1 MTSQYFQI
9 NKLSNFQI
17 KFMFKNKFFLLS
29 VLAVVVAIIAYSFV
43 GNEGAKPV
51 QSVDNEYFTSIQN
64 LRSDKD
70 SYLKKDTA
78 SPIED
83 KVNFKGLKYFDINHT
98 YKITGKIDRLTSGQ
112 TINIMMSG
120 GDVEEYEAYGNVSF
134 ELEGVKCDLKI
145 FKTPEGN
152 LFLPFKDLTS
162 NKETYGA
169 GRYLDF
175 GVDDVK
181 NNEIL
186 IDFNR
191 AYHPYCAYNHTFT
204 CPVPPAE
211 NTLNVAVKAGERL

>member
-1 MTSQYFQI
+1 
-9 NKLSNFQI
+9 
-17 KFMFKNKFFLLS
+17 MFKNKFFLLS
-29 VLAVVVAIIAYSFV
+29 VLAVIIAIIAYSFV
-43 GNEGAKPV
+43 GNESNNSTQV
-51 QSVDNEYFTSIQN
+51 IDNEYIKSIKN

-83 KVNFKGLKYFDINHT
+83 KIKFTGLKYFDVNPDF
-98 YKITGKIDRLTSGQ
+98 KITGKIDRVTSGQ
-112 TINIMMSG
+112 TINITMSG
-120 GDVEEYEAYGNVSF
+120 GEVEEYEAYGNVKF
-134 ELEGVKCDLKI
+134 GIEGVKCALKI

-175 GVDDVK
+175 GVNEV
-181 NNEIL
+181 NGNEIM
-186 IDFNR
+186 IDFNK

-211 NTLNVAVKAGERL
+211 NTLNVAVKAGEKL

>member
-1 MTSQYFQI
+1 
-9 NKLSNFQI
+9 
-17 KFMFKNKFFLLS
+17 MFKNKFFLLS
-29 VLAVVVAIIAYSFV
+29 ILVVVIAIITYSFV
-43 GNEGAKPV
+43 GNEVVKPS
-51 QSVDNEYFTSIQN
+51 QIVDNEYFTFIKN

-70 SYLKKDTA
+70 VYLKKDTA

-83 KVNFKGLKYFDINHT
+83 KVKFSSLKYFEIDPA
-98 YKITGKIDRLTSGQ
+98 YKIVGKIDRMTSGQ

-120 GDVEEYEAYGNVSF
+120 GDVEEYEAYGNVKF
-134 ELEGVKCDLKI
+134 EINGIKCALKI

-175 GVDDVK
+175 GI
-181 NNEIL
+181 NEVNGNQIT
-186 IDFNR
+186 IDFNK
-191 AYHPYCAYNHTFT
+191 AYHPYCAYNQTFT

-211 NTLNVAVKAGERL
+211 NFINALVKVGERL

>member
-1 MTSQYFQI
+1 
-9 NKLSNFQI
+9 
-17 KFMFKNKFFLLS
+17 MFKNKFFLLS
-29 VLAVVVAIIAYSFV
+29 VLAVIIAIMAYSFV
-43 GNEGAKPV
+43 GNESNNST
-51 QSVDNEYFTSIQN
+51 QIIDNQYIKTIQN
-64 LRSDKD
+64 SRSDKD

-83 KVNFKGLKYFDINHT
+83 KIKFAGLKYFEINPT
-98 YKITGKIDRLTSGQ
+98 FKITGKIDRVTSGQ
-112 TINIMMSG
+112 TINIAMSG
-120 GDVEEYEAYGNVSF
+120 GEVEEYEAYGNVKF
-134 ELEGVKCDLKI
+134 EIEGVKCALKI

-175 GVDDVK
+175 GVNDVK
-181 NNEIL
+181 GNEII
-186 IDFNR
+186 IDFNK

>member
-1 MTSQYFQI
+1 
-9 NKLSNFQI
+9 
-17 KFMFKNKFFLLS
+17 MFKNKFFLLS
-29 VLAVVVAIIAYSFV
+29 ILVVVIAIITYSFV
-43 GNEGAKPV
+43 GNEVVKPS
-51 QSVDNEYFTSIQN
+51 QIVDNEYFTFIKN

-70 SYLKKDTA
+70 AYLKKDTA

-83 KVNFKGLKYFDINHT
+83 KVKFSSLKYFEIDPA
-98 YKITGKIDRLTSGQ
+98 YKIVGKIDRMTSGQ

-120 GDVEEYEAYGNVSF
+120 GDVEEYEAYGNVKF
-134 ELEGVKCDLKI
+134 EINGIKCALKI

-175 GVDDVK
+175 GI
-181 NNEIL
+181 NEVNGNQIT
-186 IDFNR
+186 IDFNK
-191 AYHPYCAYNHTFT
+191 AYHPYCAYNQTFT

-211 NTLNVAVKAGERL
+211 NFINALVKVGERL

>member
-1 MTSQYFQI
+1 
-9 NKLSNFQI
+9 
-17 KFMFKNKFFLLS
+17 MFKNKFFLLS
-29 VLAVVVAIIAYSFV
+29 ILAVVIAIITYSFV
-43 GNEGAKPV
+43 GNEVVKPS
-51 QSVDNEYFTSIQN
+51 QNVDNEYFTFIKN

-70 SYLKKDTA
+70 AYLKKDTA

-83 KVNFKGLKYFDINHT
+83 KVKFSSLKYFEIDPA
-98 YKITGKIDRLTSGQ
+98 YKIVGKIDRMTSGQ

-120 GDVEEYEAYGNVSF
+120 GDVEEYEAYGNVKF
-134 ELEGVKCDLKI
+134 EINGVKCTLKI

-175 GVDDVK
+175 GV
-181 NNEIL
+181 NEVNGNQIT
-186 IDFNR
+186 IDFNK
-191 AYHPYCAYNHTFT
+191 AYHPYCAYNQTFT

-211 NTLNVAVKAGERL
+211 NFINALVKVGERL

>member
-1 MTSQYFQI
+1 
-9 NKLSNFQI
+9 
-17 KFMFKNKFFLLS
+17 MFKNKFFLLS
-29 VLAVVVAIIAYSFV
+29 VLAVVIAIIAYSFV
-43 GNEGAKPV
+43 GNESNNST
-51 QSVDNEYFTSIQN
+51 QILDNEYIKSIQN

-83 KVNFKGLKYFDINHT
+83 KMKFTGLKYFDINPNF
-98 YKITGKIDRLTSGQ
+98 KITGKIDRVTSGQ
-112 TINIMMSG
+112 TINITMSG
-120 GDVEEYEAYGNVSF
+120 GEVEEYEAYGNVKF
-134 ELEGVKCDLKI
+134 GIEGVKCALKI

-175 GVDDVK
+175 GVNEV
-181 NNEIL
+181 NGNEIM
-186 IDFNR
+186 IDFNK

-211 NTLNVAVKAGERL
+211 NTLNVEVKAGERL

>member
-1 MTSQYFQI
+1 
-9 NKLSNFQI
+9 
-17 KFMFKNKFFLLS
+17 MFKNKFFLLS
-29 VLAVVVAIIAYSFV
+29 VLAVIVAIIAYSFV
-43 GNEGAKPV
+43 GNEEVKPSQV
-51 QSVDNEYFTSIQN
+51 IDNEYITSIQN
-64 LRSDKD
+64 LRNDKD

-83 KVNFKGLKYFDINHT
+83 KITFKGLKYFDINPAF
-98 YKITGKIDRLTSGQ
+98 KIVGKIDKVTSGQ
-112 TINIMMSG
+112 TINISMSG
-120 GDVEEYEAYGNVSF
+120 GEVEEYEAYGNVKF
-134 ELEGVKCDLKI
+134 EIQGVKCTLKI

-175 GVDDVK
+175 GVDEV
-181 NNEIL
+181 NGNQIT

-211 NTLNVAVKAGERL
+211 NFLNVAVKAGERL

>member
-1 MTSQYFQI
+1 
-9 NKLSNFQI
+9 
-17 KFMFKNKFFLLS
+17 MFKNKFFLLS
-29 VLAVVVAIIAYSFV
+29 VSAVVIAIIAYSFV
-43 GNEGAKPV
+43 GNEEVKTSQV
-51 QSVDNEYFTSIQN
+51 VDNGYVKSIQN
-64 LRSDKD
+64 LRGEKD

-83 KVNFKGLKYFDINHT
+83 KVKFTGLKYFDVNSAF
-98 YKITGKIDRLTSGQ
+98 KVLGKIDRVTSGQ
-112 TINIMMSG
+112 TINIAMSG
-120 GDVEEYEAYGNVSF
+120 GEVEEYEAYGNVKF
-134 ELEGVKCDLKI
+134 ELEGVKCTLKI

-175 GVDDVK
+175 GVDEV
-181 NNEIL
+181 NGNQIS
-186 IDFNR
+186 IDFNK

-211 NTLNVAVKAGERL
+211 NTLNVAVKVGERL

>member
-1 MTSQYFQI
+1 
-9 NKLSNFQI
+9 
-17 KFMFKNKFFLLS
+17 MFKNKFFLLS
-29 VLAVVVAIIAYSFV
+29 VLAVIIAIIAYSFV
-43 GNEGAKPV
+43 GNEENKPL
-51 QSVDNEYFTSIQN
+51 QSVDNQYIKSIQN

-70 SYLKKDTA
+70 TYLKKDTA

-83 KVNFKGLKYFDINHT
+83 KVKFTGLKYFDINPA
-98 YKITGKIDRLTSGQ
+98 YKIIGKIDRVTSGQ
-112 TINIMMSG
+112 VINITMSG
-120 GDVEEYEAYGNVSF
+120 GEVEEYEAYGNVKF
-134 ELEGVKCDLKI
+134 EIEGVKCVLKI

-175 GVDDVK
+175 GV
-181 NNEIL
+181 NEVNDNQIMM
-186 IDFNR
+186 DFNK

>member
-1 MTSQYFQI
+1 LAILI
-9 NKLSNFQI
+9 NQSLFTNNQSLKL
-17 KFMFKNKFFLLS
+17 MFKTKFFLLS
-29 VLAVVVAIIAYSFV
+29 VLTVVVAIIAYSFI
-43 GNEGAKPV
+43 GNEAAKPL
-51 QSVDNEYFTSIQN
+51 QTIDNEHFTSIQN

-83 KVNFKGLKYFDINHT
+83 KVHFKGLKYFEINPAF
-98 YKITGKIDRLTSGQ
+98 KIVGKIDRVTSGQ
-112 TINIMMSG
+112 TINIVMSG
-120 GDVEEYEAYGNVSF
+120 GDVEEYEAYGNLNF
-134 ELEGVKCDLKI
+134 EIEGVKCALKI

-181 NNEIL
+181 NNQIT

-211 NTLNVAVKAGERL
+211 NSLNVAVKAGERL

>member
-1 MTSQYFQI
+1 
-9 NKLSNFQI
+9 
-17 KFMFKNKFFLLS
+17 MFKNKFFLLS
-29 VLAVVVAIIAYSFV
+29 VFAVIIAILVYSFV
-43 GNEGAKPV
+43 GNEETIPSQV
-51 QSVDNEYFTSIQN
+51 VDSEYISAIQN
-64 LRSDKD
+64 SRSDKD

-83 KVNFKGLKYFDINHT
+83 KVKFTGLKYFEVNPM
-98 YKITGKIDRLTSGQ
+98 YKVIGKIDRLTSGQ
-112 TINIMMSG
+112 TINISMSDG
-120 GDVEEYEAYGNVSF
+120 EVEEYEAYGNVKF
-134 ELEGVKCDLKI
+134 EIEGVKCMLKI

-175 GVDDVK
+175 GIDDVK
-181 NNEIL
+181 GNQIN

-211 NTLNVAVKAGERL
+211 NFLNVEVKAGERL

>member
-1 MTSQYFQI
+1 MI
-9 NKLSNFQI
+9 NQSLFTNNQSP

-29 VLAVVVAIIAYSFV
+29 VLAVIIAIIAYSFV
-43 GNEGAKPV
+43 GNEETKSSQV
-51 QSVDNEYFTSIQN
+51 VDNEYVKSIQN

-83 KVNFKGLKYFDINHT
+83 KIKFMGLKYFDVNPAF
-98 YKITGKIDRLTSGQ
+98 KVTGKIDRVTSGQ
-112 TINIMMSG
+112 TINIAMSG
-120 GDVEEYEAYGNVSF
+120 GEVEEYEAYGNVKF
-134 ELEGVKCDLKI
+134 EIEGVKCVLKI

-175 GVDDVK
+175 GVNDVK
-181 NNEIL
+181 DNEIT

-211 NTLNVAVKAGERL
+211 NTLNMTVKAGERL

>member
-1 MTSQYFQI
+1 
-9 NKLSNFQI
+9 
-17 KFMFKNKFFLLS
+17 MFKNKFFLLS
-29 VLAVVVAIIAYSFV
+29 VFAVIIAILVYSFV
-43 GNEGAKPV
+43 GNEETEPT
-51 QSVDNEYFTSIQN
+51 QIVDNEYITAIQN
-64 LRSDKD
+64 SRSDKD

-83 KVNFKGLKYFDINHT
+83 KVKFTRLKYFEVNAAF
-98 YKITGKIDRLTSGQ
+98 KVLGKIDRVTSGQ
-112 TINIMMSG
+112 TINISMSG
-120 GDVEEYEAYGNVSF
+120 GEVEEYEAYGNVKF
-134 ELEGVKCDLKI
+134 EIEGVKCSLKI

-175 GVDDVK
+175 GVIEVNGDQIK
-181 NNEIL
+181 
-186 IDFNR
+186 IDFNK
-191 AYHPYCAYNHTFT
+191 AYHPYCVYNHTFT

>member
-1 MTSQYFQI
+1 
-9 NKLSNFQI
+9 
-17 KFMFKNKFFLLS
+17 MFKNKFFLLS
-29 VLAVVVAIIAYSFV
+29 VVAVIIAIIAYSFV
-43 GNEGAKPV
+43 GNDETKSS
-51 QSVDNEYFTSIQN
+51 QLTDNEYITTIKN
-64 LRSDKD
+64 LRNDKN

-83 KVNFKGLKYFDINHT
+83 KVKFIGLKYFEVNP
-98 YKITGKIDRLTSGQ
+98 KFKVTGKIDRVTSGQ
-112 TINIMMSG
+112 TINITMSG
-120 GDVEEYEAYGNVSF
+120 GEVEEYEAYGNVKF
-134 ELEGVKCDLKI
+134 EIEGVKCTLKI

-175 GVDDVK
+175 GV
-181 NNEIL
+181 NEVDGNQIT
-186 IDFNR
+186 IDFNK

>member
-1 MTSQYFQI
+1 
-9 NKLSNFQI
+9 
-17 KFMFKNKFFLLS
+17 MFKNKFFLLS
-29 VLAVVVAIIAYSFV
+29 VLAVVIAIIAYSFI
-43 GNEGAKPV
+43 GNEEVKPL
-51 QSVDNEYFTSIQN
+51 QIVDNEYIKSIQN
-64 LRSDKD
+64 LRSEKD

-83 KVNFKGLKYFDINHT
+83 KINFKGLKYFDINPAF
-98 YKITGKIDRLTSGQ
+98 KVTGKIDKVTSGQ
-112 TINIMMSG
+112 TINITMSG
-120 GDVEEYEAYGNVSF
+120 GEVEEYEAYGNVKF
-134 ELEGVKCDLKI
+134 EIEGVKCVLKI
-145 FKTPEGN
+145 FKTSEGN

-175 GVDDVK
+175 GVNEV
-181 NNEIL
+181 NGNEII

-211 NTLNVAVKAGERL
+211 NTLNVGVKAGERL